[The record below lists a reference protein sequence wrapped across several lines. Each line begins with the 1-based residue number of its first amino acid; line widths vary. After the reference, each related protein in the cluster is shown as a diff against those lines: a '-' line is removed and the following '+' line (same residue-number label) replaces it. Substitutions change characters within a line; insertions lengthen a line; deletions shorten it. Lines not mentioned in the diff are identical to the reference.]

1 MTHVK
6 IWLRGEITMKRKLIA
21 VIAVLSLACVTAA
34 GAKSTHKRPPP
45 PRPAAAPIESPEA
58 KYPPTDPY
66 AVWVAGTY
74 VGRDPDPNVRAA
86 MIREFY
92 HNLDSR

>member
-1 MTHVK
+1 
-6 IWLRGEITMKRKLIA
+6 MKRQLIA
-21 VIAVLSLACVTAA
+21 VMTVVLLASVTAA
-34 GAKSTHKRPPP
+34 IAKSTHKRPSPLPP
-45 PRPAAAPIESPEA
+45 MRSIESPEA

-74 VGRDPDPNVRAA
+74 VGRDPDPNVRSM

-92 HNLDSR
+92 HNFDSR

>member
-1 MTHVK
+1 
-6 IWLRGEITMKRKLIA
+6 MKRKLIA
-21 VIAVLSLACVTAA
+21 VIAVLSLAGVTVAS
-34 GAKSTHKRPPP
+34 AKSTHKRPLP
-45 PRPAAAPIESPEA
+45 PRPVAAPIASPEA
-58 KYPPTDPY
+58 KYPPSDPY

-74 VGRDPDPNVRAA
+74 VGRDPDPNVRSS

>member
-1 MTHVK
+1 
-6 IWLRGEITMKRKLIA
+6 MKRHVIA
-21 VIAVLSLACVTAA
+21 VITVVLLATVTAA
-34 GAKSTHKRPPP
+34 AAKSTLKRPSPPP
-45 PRPAAAPIESPEA
+45 PVRSIESPEA
-58 KYPPTDPY
+58 KYPPSDPY

-92 HNLDSR
+92 RNFDSR

>member
-1 MTHVK
+1 
-6 IWLRGEITMKRKLIA
+6 MKRQLIA
-21 VIAVLSLACVTAA
+21 VIAVALLASVTAA
-34 GAKSTHKRPPP
+34 MAKSTHKRPPP
-45 PRPAAAPIESPEA
+45 PPHPPMPSIASPEA

-74 VGRDPDPNVRAA
+74 VGRDPDPNVRSM

-92 HNLDSR
+92 NNFDTR